1 MKYVGVSDPVNARD
15 SPRAYRLFGAF
26 RFMLALMVL
35 LQHSLLLL
43 PPERKNLFYT
53 LELGAVAVTCF
64 FALSGFIV
72 GEAMCSFYAGRP
84 FAFLGNRILR
94 VVPPYLLALCLAI
107 CVQSALFAAGRL
119 VPLDARPDGAP
130 WQPRII
136 LAAMCEIV
144 PGLPAWR
151 ISGQTFSFV
160 PFAWTLRIEFAFY
173 ALAFATCWAMN
184 RLAAGARVALAR
196 ALAAAAVL
204 LFGLFLM
211 RHGAGPKQVLCIP
224 FFAFGLGC
232 FALERHRAA
241 LDWAVLLA
249 IGVAVPLAFTYWGQ
263 RGHPAI
269 AYQIPWLCTLLAG
282 FLALSRVRTVP
293 AKLRRLDRHLGDLS
307 YPLYI
312 GHGIALVLLASLVA
326 ARGWLPYAACV
337 ACSIGL
343 AICLRAVAE
352 KPFEHLRNRLRGS
365 PV

>member
-1 MKYVGVSDPVNARD
+1 MKNPGFPDSVGARD
-15 SPRAYRLFGAF
+15 RPGPYRLFGAF
-26 RFMLALMVL
+26 RFMLALMVV
-35 LQHSLLLL
+35 LQHCLLLL
-43 PPERKNLFYT
+43 PPDRKNLFYT

-64 FALSGFIV
+64 FVLSGFIV

-84 FAFLGNRILR
+84 LAFLGNRILR

-119 VPLDARPDGAP
+119 VRLDTQPDGAP

-136 LAAMCEIV
+136 LAAFCEIV

-173 ALAFATCWAMN
+173 GLAFATCWAMN
-184 RLAAGARVALAR
+184 ALAAPARLALAR
-196 ALAAAAVL
+196 ALAATALAV
-204 LFGLFLM
+204 FGLFLL

-241 LDWAVLLA
+241 VNWAVLLA
-249 IGVAVPLAFTYWGQ
+249 ISAAVPLAFTCWGQ

-282 FLALSRVRTVP
+282 FFALSRAKCIP
-293 AKLRRLDRHLGDLS
+293 AKLRRLDQRLGDLS

-312 GHGIALVLLASLVA
+312 GHGITLVLLASLIA

-343 AICLRAVAE
+343 AFSLHVLAE
-352 KPFEHLRNRLRGS
+352 KPFKNLRDRLRRS